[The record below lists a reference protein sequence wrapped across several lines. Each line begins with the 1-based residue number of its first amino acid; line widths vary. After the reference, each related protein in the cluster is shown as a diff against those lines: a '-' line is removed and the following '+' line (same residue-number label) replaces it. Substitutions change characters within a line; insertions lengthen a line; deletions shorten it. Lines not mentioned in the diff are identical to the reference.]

1 MSEFVL
7 SDFAVA
13 RGPCDILRDIN
24 LSVGPGECV
33 GLLGP
38 NGAGKTT
45 LLRGALGLMPH
56 RGLSSIS
63 SMPLA
68 IRAKTV
74 AWLPQAREIAW
85 PMSVESVVALGRLP
99 HLERGARPSADDQD
113 AIDWA
118 LSRLGLESF
127 RARTATQ
134 LSGGEQARV
143 LIARALAQATPI
155 LMVDEPAAGLD
166 PAHQLTL
173 MQTLQTEARSGRMV
187 VASMHDLGLAA
198 RFCTRLIVLSRGQ
211 VVADGR
217 PESVLTRELLAS
229 VFNIRAYISFDGDGP
244 VVQPVGVIS

>member
-1 MSEFVL
+1 MTELVL
-7 SDFAVA
+7 SDFAVS
-13 RGPCDILRDIN
+13 RGPCDVLRDIN
-24 LSVGPGECV
+24 LSVGPRECV

-56 RGLSSIS
+56 RGGSSLSAL
-63 SMPLA
+63 PLA
-68 IRAKTV
+68 MRAQTV

-99 HLERGARPSADDQD
+99 HLGHGAHPTPDDQN

-118 LSRLGLESF
+118 LSRLGLDSF
-127 RARTATQ
+127 RQRIATQ

-173 MQTLQTEARSGRMV
+173 MQTLQSEARAGRMV
-187 VASMHDLGLAA
+187 IASMHDLGLAA
-198 RFCTRLIVLSRGQ
+198 RFCTRLIVLSHGQ
-211 VVADGR
+211 IVADGR
-217 PESVLTRELLAS
+217 PERVLTRELLAD
-229 VFNIRAYISFDGDGP
+229 VFQIRAHISYSDDGP
-244 VVQPVGVIS
+244 VVQPVGVIW